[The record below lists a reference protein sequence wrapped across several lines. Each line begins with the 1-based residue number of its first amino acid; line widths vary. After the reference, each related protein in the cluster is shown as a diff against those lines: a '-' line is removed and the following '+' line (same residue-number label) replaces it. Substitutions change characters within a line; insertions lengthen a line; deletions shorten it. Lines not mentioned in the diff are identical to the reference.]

1 MLSIQK
7 LQKIKKSSD
16 ITNFATK
23 AALMNTITAETE
35 TKIPDITNIVT
46 KAVFIEKATKIE
58 IKNLIPQVLLLLP
71 SLTTTT
77 YLAKISFE
85 IRMKEVAKNLFTK
98 NLVVTA
104 HDTAN
109 KNRERKKSSSVSFKL
124 FSWKKVL

>member
-1 MLSIQK
+1 M
-7 LQKIKKSSD
+7 KKSSD

-23 AALMNTITAETE
+23 TALMNTITAETE
-35 TKIPDITNIVT
+35 TEIPDFTNIVT
-46 KAVFIEKATKIE
+46 KAVFNEKATKIE
-58 IKNLIPQVLLLLP
+58 IKNLIPQVLLLLR

-85 IRMKEVAKNLFTK
+85 IRMKEVAKNVFTK

-109 KNRERKKSSSVSFKL
+109 KNREK
-124 FSWKKVL
+124 

>member
-1 MLSIQK
+1 
-7 LQKIKKSSD
+7 
-16 ITNFATK
+16 
-23 AALMNTITAETE
+23 MNTITAETE